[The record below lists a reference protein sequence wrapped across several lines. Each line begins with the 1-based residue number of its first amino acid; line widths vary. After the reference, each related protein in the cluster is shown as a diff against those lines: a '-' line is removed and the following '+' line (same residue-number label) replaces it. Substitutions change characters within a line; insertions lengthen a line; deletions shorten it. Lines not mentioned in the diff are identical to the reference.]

1 MYCVGLHGMVATRV
15 ATSQTDKESNIMIM
29 KKKLVPL
36 LFAALASLPLAS
48 QVYAQNEQPVV
59 AVAEA
64 TTRININSADADTLV
79 RELKGI
85 GPSKAQAIVE
95 YREQQ
100 GSFVSVDELLEVK
113 GIGLAT
119 LERIRDQLTI
129 E

>member
-1 MYCVGLHGMVATRV
+1 
-15 ATSQTDKESNIMIM
+15 MIM